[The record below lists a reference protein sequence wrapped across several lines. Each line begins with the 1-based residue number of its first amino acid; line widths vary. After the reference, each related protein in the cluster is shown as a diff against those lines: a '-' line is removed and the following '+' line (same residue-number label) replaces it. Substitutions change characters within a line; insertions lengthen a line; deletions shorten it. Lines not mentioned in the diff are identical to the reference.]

1 MRDGK
6 QGGAAPDCLYLSIIL
21 HVYGWYFLYN
31 PDKPCIF
38 MQVMRKRIRVYS
50 ACRNCFIS
58 HAHIP
63 HIKVAHMP
71 HKYILQVSDAELIVD
86 VYATYSIIHERR
98 HKKFILLV
106 LCDICNVHVYCHSSQ
121 VINVEL
127 LEYHDRGY
135 YM

>member
-1 MRDGK
+1 
-6 QGGAAPDCLYLSIIL
+6 
-21 HVYGWYFLYN
+21 
-31 PDKPCIF
+31 
-38 MQVMRKRIRVYS
+38 MRKRIRVYS
-50 ACRNCFIS
+50 ACRNCVNSIS

-63 HIKVAHMP
+63 HIRVAHMP
-71 HKYILQVSDAELIVD
+71 HNYKYILQVSDAELIVD
-86 VYATYSIIHERR
+86 VYATYSIIHERW